1 MVVSHRSQ
9 DFVDV
14 FRKLS
19 AESKATRHA
28 NAAFRAIT
36 LPATPMAHHD
46 LKVSPDI
53 FFVSNLENEDDI
65 NTSHQQPV
73 VVLTLMGET

>member
-53 FFVSNLENEDDI
+53 FLLLPPPFLSMSYLIAVLRNGPRCFEN
-65 NTSHQQPV
+65 
-73 VVLTLMGET
+73 G